1 MRTEPFDLRLLER
14 MRRGELAGAP
24 WTIMCAGL
32 LALAALGCGR
42 GDDRAYSRGSTVT
55 VLYPADERA
64 LGPLN
69 DYPAKFMVFLPLVGR
84 NAEGETE
91 GQLARNLDHSPD
103 YRTWTIHL
111 RTDVRWHDG
120 VPVTA
125 HDIEFTVGLLSRPD
139 VGYIAPG
146 TITISVL
153 DDSTLT
159 YTTTGQPLSDY
170 QTYYPKHLLENLDPT
185 QLYDWEFWTQPVGNG
200 PYRYVRHVPKTM
212 MEFEINPDYVLGRPR
227 IERVILKF
235 GAPLLPE
242 LLSGSVDA
250 ISFIDPMELLK
261 LLDDSRFSRYDQPSP
276 FVQTI
281 FWNHR
286 HRFFREAKVRR
297 ALTLAINRRELL
309 GVRNLPA
316 DLPLFDVIFSGR
328 QRDSL
333 PDHLPYDPESA
344 RRLLEEAGWVDE
356 DGDGIR
362 ERSGERFRFDVL
374 VAASGEREAVYV
386 QAQLRRVGVHM
397 DITSRADRGQVFRQV
412 RGGDFEAAISRLVM
426 SLSSRGGQLGFFG
439 EDSHIGYPNQ
449 RAHQLLEMAAATQNP
464 LTIDTLYR
472 ELMEIFQADHP
483 VTFLYTKQSTHVV
496 HRRLAGL
503 SSPHRTDPV
512 MYMEHLWLEDE
523 SAQR

>member
-1 MRTEPFDLRLLER
+1 M
-14 MRRGELAGAP
+14 
-24 WTIMCAGL
+24 IMCACL
-32 LALAALGCGR
+32 LALATVGCGR
-42 GDDRAYSRGSTVT
+42 GGDRANSRGSTVT
-55 VLYPADERA
+55 VLFPSDERV
-64 LGPLN
+64 LGPQY
-69 DYPAKFMVFLPLVGR
+69 DWPAKFLVFLPLVTQ
-84 NAEGETE
+84 NAEGELE
-91 GQLARNLDHSPD
+91 GRLARSLDHSTD

-125 HDIEFTVGLLSRPD
+125 HDIEFTVELLSRPD
-139 VGYIAPG
+139 VAYIAPG

-185 QLYDWEFWTQPVGNG
+185 QFYRWEYWTQPVGNG

-212 MEFEINPDYVLGRPR
+212 MELEINPDYVLGRPR

-235 GAPLLPE
+235 GPPSLPE

-261 LLDDSRFSRYDQPSP
+261 LLDDSRFRRYDQPSP
-276 FVQTI
+276 FVRTI

-286 HRFFREAKVRR
+286 HRFFREASVRR

-316 DLPLFDVIFSGR
+316 DLPLFDVIFSEG
-328 QRDSL
+328 QRYSL
-333 PDHLPYDPESA
+333 PDPLPYDPENA

-374 VAASGEREAVYV
+374 VATTEEREAVYV

-397 DITSRADRGQVFRQV
+397 DIISRGERGQVFQQV
-412 RGGDFEAAISRLVM
+412 RDGDFEAAISRLIM
-426 SLSSRGGQLGFFG
+426 SPSSREGQLGFFG
-439 EDSHIGYPNQ
+439 ENSHIGYANQ

-464 LTIDTLYR
+464 QTVDTLYR

-483 VTFLYTKQSTHVV
+483 VIFLYSIQSTHVV

-503 SSPHRTDPV
+503 SSPHRADPL
-512 MYMEHLWLEDE
+512 MDMEYLWLEDE
-523 SAQR
+523 SGQR